1 MQMLLVSVSYIVIKT
16 HLQKKEERKDR
27 QKAEREVRRKQTH
40 NTLQELNHP
49 SLSFGMAM
57 VDY

>member
-1 MQMLLVSVSYIVIKT
+1 MLLVSVSYIVIKT

-27 QKAEREVRRKQTH
+27 QKAEREARRKQTH

-49 SLSFGMAM
+49 SLAFGMAM

>member
-1 MQMLLVSVSYIVIKT
+1 MLLVSTGYIVIKT

-27 QKAEREVRRKQTH
+27 QKEEREARRKQTN

-49 SLSFGMAM
+49 SLSFGMAV